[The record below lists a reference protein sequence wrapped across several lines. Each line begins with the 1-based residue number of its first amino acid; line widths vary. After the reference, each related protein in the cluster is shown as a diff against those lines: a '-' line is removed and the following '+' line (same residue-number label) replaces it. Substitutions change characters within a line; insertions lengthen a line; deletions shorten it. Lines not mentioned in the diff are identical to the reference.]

1 MSTTTSTTPTLPHLP
16 PLHQRRQR
24 ELRRVNRCER
34 QHERRLSGAVHSVS
48 GEQAIVR
55 GSLRVERTALKRT
68 SSTTATN
75 TTMTGKSGMRVHVT
89 HAACSTATTESMAMV
104 SLLRMNG
111 AASGVPVRGSGGREG
126 KGDGREGVGSREVAG
141 QRSRGDAQQVKL
153 YRFRFIHISSQLV
166 GAHLRRIVRT
176 STWRTCSAST

>member
-55 GSLRVERTALKRT
+55 GSSRVERTALQRT

-126 KGDGREGVGSREVAG
+126 VGEGRRWGLVRWLGSALEGRTI
-141 QRSRGDAQQVKL
+141 L
-153 YRFRFIHISSQLV
+153 LV
-166 GAHLRRIVRT
+166 LRKFEK
-176 STWRTCSAST
+176 